1 MEQVEG
7 GDLIV
12 NSGKQSRPKETP
24 DGPRELNAVESYD
37 AAHELAQ
44 VIIIRSVTQLTC
56 V

>member
-12 NSGKQSRPKETP
+12 NSGKQSRTKEMP

-37 AAHELAQ
+37 AAHKHAQ
-44 VIIIRSVTQLTC
+44 VTTIRSVT
-56 V
+56 